1 MMGSNIKG
9 PPIPTVYV
17 TKARDSGKSI
27 RRWKN
32 ATTGQNACSMGPG
45 YGKKY
50 GDTEFGEQ

>member
-17 TKARDSGKSI
+17 RKARDSGESI

-32 ATTGQNACSMGPG
+32 ATTGQNARSMGPV
-45 YGKKY
+45 YGTKY
-50 GDTEFGEQ
+50 GDTEAGEH